1 MITLKEYEIYL
12 NVKKFIETIDCDEA
26 NIIPRLINGVGII
39 PAYVPLI
46 IESDDMEP
54 TKYYSLAAAARGCG
68 LLKQTMV
75 YAYRNRCTR
84 IARRK
89 GGTKVFRI
97 EWLAS
102 PHWRSPTWQ

>member
-12 NVKKFIETIDCDEA
+12 KIKKFIETIDCEEND
-26 NIIPRLINGVGII
+26 IILRLINRVGII

-54 TKYYSLAAAARGCG
+54 TKYYSLSAAARGFG
-68 LLKQTMV
+68 LLKQTIV

-84 IARRK
+84 IVRRK
-89 GGTKVFRI
+89 GGSKVFRI
-97 EWLAS
+97 EFLD
-102 PHWRSPTWQ
+102 

>member
-12 NVKKFIETIDCDEA
+12 KVKMFIETIDCDESD
-26 NIIPRLINGVGII
+26 IILQLFNGVGIT

-54 TKYYSLAAAARGCG
+54 TKFYSLSAAVRGCG
-68 LLKQTMV
+68 ILKQTIV
-75 YAYRNRCTR
+75 YAHRNRCMR

-89 GGTKVFRI
+89 GGSKVFRI
-97 EWLAS
+97 EWLGS
-102 PHWRSPTWQ
+102 PHLAVD